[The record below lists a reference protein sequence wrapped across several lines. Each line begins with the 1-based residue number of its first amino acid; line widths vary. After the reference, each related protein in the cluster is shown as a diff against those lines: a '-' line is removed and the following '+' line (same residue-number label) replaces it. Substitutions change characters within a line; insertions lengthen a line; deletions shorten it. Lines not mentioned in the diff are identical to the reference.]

1 MMPKVHT
8 APLWQRAVI
17 LLSGTVVGLVIVLG
31 LRWGRPVL
39 IPIAL
44 AVVLTFL
51 LNPIVRILQRRGL
64 GRVLSVMV
72 AVSTVGVF
80 LMCLGGMVTR
90 QVAGMLAELPQNTA
104 NIKAKVATLRQLG
117 SGPLIS
123 QFEQMIDEISQEI
136 QRPSGQTPT
145 VLEDGS
151 ILVRVPVEPP
161 STSPVEAVRIPSP
174 SIPWR
179 SLTGYLGSAFEVL
192 ATLAFA
198 LVLLVFFLLGR
209 EDLRDRIVLLAGK
222 ARLALT
228 SKALEDVT
236 ERISRYMVMVAMLN
250 GGFGILLSAGLF
262 ALQVPYALLWGFL
275 AATLRFIPYIGP
287 WVGAIFPIVMSLA
300 ISEGWWQPLA
310 VFGFVMILELAS
322 NNVVEPMVFG
332 HSTGVSPTALLI
344 SAAFWLFLWGPI
356 GLVLSAPFAVCLVV
370 LGKNIPQLGFLHLLL
385 GDAPAL
391 RANVG
396 LYQRLMLGD
405 ELEAARLVVQRM
417 KTAPPEEVYDEML
430 LPALNFTRRDVQRDY
445 LTDEDQRMILKGMR
459 ESLRQTNEILQ
470 TTAALAS
477 NPEQQAL
484 ALEDQLVLA
493 PSEFEPLTIL
503 GCPAKD
509 DTDCVGLEMLRQLLD
524 PTHWNL
530 EVTALETLTS
540 ELATRVVDAPPAI
553 ICIASLPPGG
563 LSHARYLCKRLR
575 DASPKIEIIVGRW
588 GSHRNNRLDRERLEQ
603 AGASF
608 VTTTLLETQKLLESR
623 RPLVKHM
630 TPTTVVASA
639 RDHDSISS
647 LVMNAPQCVA
657 DIRSVSHDSAA
668 D

>member
-1 MMPKVHT
+1 MMPKVQT

-44 AVVLTFL
+44 AVLLTFL

-72 AVSTVGVF
+72 AVSTVGIV
-80 LMCLGGMVTR
+80 LMGLGGMVTR

-117 SGPLIS
+117 TGPLVE

-136 QRPSGQTPT
+136 QRPAHETPT

-151 ILVRVPVEPP
+151 ILVRVSVKAPP
-161 STSPVEAVRIPSP
+161 QSPVEAVRIPSP
-174 SIPWR
+174 STPWE

-192 ATLAFA
+192 ATLSFA

-209 EDLRDRIVLLAGK
+209 EDLRDRVVLLAGK

-236 ERISRYMVMVAMLN
+236 ERISRYIVMVAMLN
-250 GGFGILLSAGLF
+250 GGFGILLTAGLLM
-262 ALQVPYALLWGFL
+262 LQVPYALLWGFL
-275 AATLRFIPYIGP
+275 AAGLRFIPYIGP
-287 WVGAIFPIVMSLA
+287 WIGALFPIVMSFA

-310 VFGFVMILELAS
+310 VFGFVLALELIS
-322 NNVVEPMVFG
+322 NNIVEPLVLG
-332 HSTGVSPTALLI
+332 RSTGVSPTALLI

-370 LGKNIPQLGFLHLLL
+370 LGKNIPQLGFLNLLL
-385 GDAPAL
+385 GDLPAL
-391 RANVG
+391 RADVG

-430 LPALNFTRRDVQRDY
+430 LPALSFTRRDVRRDY

-459 ESLRQTNEILQ
+459 ESLRHTDEFLRAAAASASQQEQL
-470 TTAALAS
+470 ALA
-477 NPEQQAL
+477 PEVRHAISG
-484 ALEDQLVLA
+484 
-493 PSEFEPLTIL
+493 PTTEPVKIL

-530 EVTALETLTS
+530 EVTSLETLTS
-540 ELATRVVDAPPAI
+540 ELAARVAETPPAI

-563 LSHARYLCKRLR
+563 QTHARYLCKRLR
-575 DASPKIEIIVGRW
+575 AASPDIEIVVGRW
-588 GSHRNNRLDRERLEQ
+588 GLQRHSKLDSERLEQ

-608 VTTTLLETQKLLESR
+608 VTTTLLETRRLLESR
-623 RPLVKHM
+623 LPLLTRM
-630 TPTTVVASA
+630 IPAASVSA
-639 RDHDSISS
+639 VSEHVSS
-647 LVMNAPQCVA
+647 SSSVMNVPKA
-657 DIRSVSHDSAA
+657 
-668 D
+668 

>member
-1 MMPKVHT
+1 M
-8 APLWQRAVI
+8 WQRAVI
-17 LLSGTVVGLVIVLG
+17 VLSGTVVGLVIVLG
-31 LRWGRPVL
+31 LHWGRPVL
-39 IPIAL
+39 VPIAL
-44 AVVLTFL
+44 AVLLTFL
-51 LNPIVRILQRRGL
+51 LNPIVRNLQRRGL

-72 AVSTVGVF
+72 AVSTVGIV

-117 SGPLIS
+117 SGPLVE
-123 QFEQMIDEISQEI
+123 QFAQMIEEISQEF
-136 QRPSGQTPT
+136 QRPARLKPSE
-145 VLEDGS
+145 LDDGS
-151 ILVRVPVEPP
+151 ILVHVPAE
-161 STSPVEAVRIPSP
+161 SPVMPPPEAVRVRGE
-174 SIPWR
+174 SIPWL

-198 LVLLVFFLLGR
+198 LVLLMFFLLGR

-236 ERISRYMVMVAMLN
+236 ERISRYIVMVAMLN

-275 AATLRFIPYIGP
+275 AAALRFIPYIGP

-300 ISEGWWQPLA
+300 ISEGWWLPMA

-370 LGKNIPQLGFLHLLL
+370 LGKNIPQLSFLQLLL

-459 ESLRQTNEILQ
+459 ESLRQTKERLR
-470 TTAALAS
+470 AVVVSAS

-484 ALEDQLVLA
+484 APEDQLALA
-493 PSEFEPLTIL
+493 PSEFERLTIL

-524 PTHWNL
+524 PTHWDL
-530 EVTALETLTS
+530 EVIALETLTS

-575 DASPKIEIIVGRW
+575 DASPDIEIIVGRW
-588 GSHRNNRLDRERLEQ
+588 GLQRHSRLERERLEQ

-608 VTTTLLETQKLLESR
+608 VTTTLLETCQLLASRMPVLTHQLSATRIVTEAAVIPHQTEDQHPSRMDPFAPSQPQK
-623 RPLVKHM
+623 
-630 TPTTVVASA
+630 AA
-639 RDHDSISS
+639 
-647 LVMNAPQCVA
+647 ACF
-657 DIRSVSHDSAA
+657 VSE
-668 D
+668 